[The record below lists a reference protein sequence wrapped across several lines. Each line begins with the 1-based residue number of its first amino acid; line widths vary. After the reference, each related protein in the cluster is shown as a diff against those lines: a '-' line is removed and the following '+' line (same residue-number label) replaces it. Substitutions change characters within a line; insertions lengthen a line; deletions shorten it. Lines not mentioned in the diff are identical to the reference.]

1 MINNFMNPNMLAL
14 LGAAQGL
21 LQSSGASPR
30 QITMGE
36 ALGNGLQGGM
46 QGMQQGMDMQM
57 RGQHMEAIKNEA
69 QMKQNKLLRDMEI
82 QEYLRKN
89 VGGGDSNDPVDLGKK
104 LISSGYQELIPM
116 GTQLLK
122 SKTAKSFIK
131 GLDDKGQ
138 PTFYT
143 GYSTGE
149 VAPTGVTPAEKLMQ
163 INRGSQIDLANP
175 YTGQAQTSLGV
186 GMSPGQAASL
196 SQAERHFGQSQGLA
210 QQKFALDQLRTAM
223 EMDPKYQASKAGM
236 IAAGRESGKLKAQAS
251 DALPGSMG
259 TFAETL
265 NLSDELKNHPALE
278 TMTGTSRFFGN
289 AKAIVGGNKEADFK
303 AKFDQATGKQ
313 FLSAIESMRGFGAL
327 TEREG
332 DKMQSSAS
340 AMSLATNAED
350 FRKAQDSYQQA
361 LLAGVRKIA
370 AKAGIPEDEA
380 MKMLGGE
387 RSKLKGIPMQGGGG
401 GFKIERLD

>member
-1 MINNFMNPNMLAL
+1 MINNFMNPNMMAL

-46 QGMQQGMDMQM
+46 QGMQQGIDMQM

-69 QMKQNKLLRDMEI
+69 KMKQNKLLRDMEI

-236 IAAGRESGKLKAQAS
+236 IAAGKESALNQVKSTQELPRVIQQGEQTIKLV
-251 DALPGSMG
+251 DDL
-259 TFAETL
+259 L
-265 NLSDELKNHPALE
+265 NHPGFKMSVGKSAPIGSALSLVP
-278 TMTGTSRFFGN
+278 GTDS
-289 AKAIVGGNKEADFK
+289 AS
-303 AKFDQATGKQ
+303 FDIALNQLKGKQ
-313 FLSAIESMRGFGAL
+313 FLEAFESLKGGGQITQIEGEKA
-327 TEREG
+327 T
-332 DKMQSSAS
+332 Q
-340 AMSLATNAED
+340 AMSRMEKANTED
-350 FRKAQDSYQQA
+350 EFIRASREFQSIIQQGIGRA
-361 LLAGVRKIA
+361 K
-370 AKAGIPEDEA
+370 AKAGV
-380 MKMLGGE
+380 
-387 RSKLKGIPMQGGGG
+387 SQQPMQGGVG

>member
-1 MINNFMNPNMLAL
+1 MINNFMNPNMMAL

-46 QGMQQGMDMQM
+46 QGMQQGIDMQM
-57 RGQHMEAIKNEA
+57 RGQQMEAIKNEA

-104 LISSGYQELIPM
+104 LISSGYKELIPM

-236 IAAGRESGKLKAQAS
+236 IAAGKESALNQVKSTQELPRVIQQGEQTIKLV
-251 DALPGSMG
+251 DDL
-259 TFAETL
+259 L
-265 NLSDELKNHPALE
+265 NHPGFKMSVGKSAPIGSALSLVP
-278 TMTGTSRFFGN
+278 GTDS
-289 AKAIVGGNKEADFK
+289 AS
-303 AKFDQATGKQ
+303 FDIALNQLKGKQ
-313 FLSAIESMRGFGAL
+313 FLEAFESLKGGGQITQIEGEKATQAISRME
-327 TEREG
+327 
-332 DKMQSSAS
+332 
-340 AMSLATNAED
+340 
-350 FRKAQDSYQQA
+350 KANT
-361 LLAGVRKIA
+361 
-370 AKAGIPEDEA
+370 EDEFIRA
-380 MKMLGGE
+380 SRE
-387 RSKLKGIPMQGGGG
+387 FQSIIQQGIGRAKVKSGVSQQPMQGGVG

>member
-1 MINNFMNPNMLAL
+1 MNPNMMAL

-46 QGMQQGMDMQM
+46 QGMQQGIDMQM
-57 RGQHMEAIKNEA
+57 RGQQMEAIKNEA

-236 IAAGRESGKLKAQAS
+236 IAAGKESALNQVKSTQELPRVIQQGEQTIKLV
-251 DALPGSMG
+251 DDL
-259 TFAETL
+259 L
-265 NLSDELKNHPALE
+265 NHPGFKMSVGKSAPIGSALSLVP
-278 TMTGTSRFFGN
+278 GTDS
-289 AKAIVGGNKEADFK
+289 AS
-303 AKFDQATGKQ
+303 FDIALNQLKGKQ
-313 FLSAIESMRGFGAL
+313 FLEAFESLKGGGQITQIEGEKATQAISRMEKAN
-327 TEREG
+327 TEDEFIRASREF
-332 DKMQSSAS
+332 QSII
-340 AMSLATNAED
+340 
-350 FRKAQDSYQQA
+350 QQGIGRA
-361 LLAGVRKIA
+361 K
-370 AKAGIPEDEA
+370 AKAGV
-380 MKMLGGE
+380 
-387 RSKLKGIPMQGGGG
+387 SQQPMQGGVG

>member
-1 MINNFMNPNMLAL
+1 MINNFMNPNMMAL

-46 QGMQQGMDMQM
+46 QGMQQGIDMKM
-57 RGQHMEAIKNEA
+57 RGQQMEAIKNEA

-104 LISSGYQELIPM
+104 LIGSGYQELIPM
-116 GTQLLK
+116 GTQLIK

-236 IAAGRESGKLKAQAS
+236 IAAGKESALNQVKSTQELPRVIQQGEQTIKLV
-251 DALPGSMG
+251 DDL
-259 TFAETL
+259 L
-265 NLSDELKNHPALE
+265 NHPGFKMSVGKSAPIGSALSLVP
-278 TMTGTSRFFGN
+278 GTDS
-289 AKAIVGGNKEADFK
+289 AS
-303 AKFDQATGKQ
+303 FDIALNQLKGKQ
-313 FLSAIESMRGFGAL
+313 FLEAFESLKGGGQITQIEGEKATQAISRMEKAN
-327 TEREG
+327 TEDEFIRASREF
-332 DKMQSSAS
+332 QSII
-340 AMSLATNAED
+340 
-350 FRKAQDSYQQA
+350 QQGIGRA
-361 LLAGVRKIA
+361 K
-370 AKAGIPEDEA
+370 AKAGV
-380 MKMLGGE
+380 
-387 RSKLKGIPMQGGGG
+387 SQQPMEGGGG

>member
-46 QGMQQGMDMQM
+46 QGMQQGIDMKM
-57 RGQHMEAIKNEA
+57 RGQQMEAIKNEA

-104 LISSGYQELIPM
+104 LIGSGYQELIPM

-236 IAAGRESGKLKAQAS
+236 IAAGKESALNQVKSTQELPRVIQQGEQTIKLV
-251 DALPGSMG
+251 DDL
-259 TFAETL
+259 L
-265 NLSDELKNHPALE
+265 NHPGFKMSVGKSAPIGSALSLVP
-278 TMTGTSRFFGN
+278 GTDS
-289 AKAIVGGNKEADFK
+289 AS
-303 AKFDQATGKQ
+303 FDIALNQLKGKQ
-313 FLSAIESMRGFGAL
+313 FLEAFESLKGGGQITQIEGEKATQAISRMEKAN
-327 TEREG
+327 TEDEFIRASREF
-332 DKMQSSAS
+332 QSII
-340 AMSLATNAED
+340 
-350 FRKAQDSYQQA
+350 QQGIGRA
-361 LLAGVRKIA
+361 K
-370 AKAGIPEDEA
+370 AKAGV
-380 MKMLGGE
+380 
-387 RSKLKGIPMQGGGG
+387 SQQPMQGGVG